1 MCFGG
6 LCMSVDAIY
15 QEELRGGF
23 FFTTELDWL
32 RYSGCLGRS
41 EGWNRRTRVASMRV
55 LIAYKGPDLGSLF
68 GFWMLYRSQIR
79 ILSVVYPF
87 LSHVSFAATG
97 NVTAF
102 ASI

>member
-1 MCFGG
+1 MFWGAVHVCRCNLSGRTKRR
-6 LCMSVDAIY
+6 I
-15 QEELRGGF
+15 F
-23 FFTTELDWL
+23 FFTTKLDWL
-32 RYSGCLGRS
+32 RYSGCLGRR
-41 EGWNRRTRVASMRV
+41 EGWNRHTRVASMRV

-68 GFWMLYRSQIR
+68 GFWMFYRSQIR